1 MKFYFLLF
9 SIQENIII
17 NILCT
22 VLPFSTSGCW
32 LFCLLTSSK
41 MAREKQKPQPQVAR
55 KSTGGKANPIQAI
68 HVKLAAKAAKKSAVP
83 STSGVKKKPHRYR

>member
-1 MKFYFLLF
+1 
-9 SIQENIII
+9 
-17 NILCT
+17 
-22 VLPFSTSGCW
+22 
-32 LFCLLTSSK
+32 